1 MKCLMKYQ
9 WVKLPRDQMPPSK
22 GIMGAWAR
30 LAARAAFRNGQAHYC
45 GYVNQV
51 TIGSWAGGIVGLKS
65 ILGIKNR
72 KKALEMMNKLTQ
84 LGYIDYELNPK
95 TKKLT
100 YQIKDWVVQC
110 SGEPCMGTEAVYA
123 TPGYGFLCLPRNIT
137 QRLAEAHYRFD
148 ESDAWL
154 DLWCHTVWQETSNA
168 FSHMAPTV
176 QFGKYGA
183 ILTLETL
190 GHRWGWEKTKVWR
203 FFKKHADAFPLQK
216 LPGSFG
222 CLIFN
227 ISYPAGTSFSLPEP
241 AQVQRILEEIRICGR
256 NTHIKSCNDHERMN
270 QWIAWYSRR
279 VIPKLSQAQPSPA
292 AEECRVAVS
301 GRLITRAYFSLCR
314 HCNSFKEDCQGI
326 EETSPAEFEL
336 LPRAGPKTGPSVD
349 TGGIEYGTYEGTSLW

>member
-9 WVKLPRDQMPPSK
+9 WVKLPRSQMPTGK

-30 LAARAAFRNGQAHYC
+30 LASRAAFRNGQARYC
-45 GYVNQV
+45 SYINQV

-72 KKALEMMNKLTQ
+72 SEALEMMDKLAQ

-110 SGEPCMGTEAVYA
+110 SGEPCMGSEAVYA
-123 TPGYGFLCLPRNIT
+123 TQGYGFLCLPRHIT
-137 QRLAEAHYRFD
+137 QRLAEAHYHFD

-154 DLWCHTVWQETSNA
+154 DLWCHTVWQESGNA
-168 FSHMAPTV
+168 SSHMAPTV

-183 ILTLETL
+183 VLTLETL

-227 ISYPAGTSFSLPEP
+227 MGYPTGTIFTLPES
-241 AQVQRILEEIRICGR
+241 AQVKRILEKIRIWGE
-256 NTHIKSCNDHERMN
+256 NTHAKGESGHERMN
-270 QWIAWYSRR
+270 RWIAWYSRK
-279 VIPKLSQAQPSPA
+279 VISQIPQAQTTSATGP
-292 AEECRVAVS
+292 CRVAVS
-301 GRLITRAYFSLCR
+301 DHSITRAYFSPCR
-314 HCNSFKEDCQGI
+314 HCKSFVKDCQVVRVSSPTGI
-326 EETSPAEFEL
+326 EL
-336 LPRAGPKTGPSVD
+336 LPRAGPKTGPSAD
-349 TGGIEYGTYEGTSLW
+349 IGGIEYGTYEGIPLW

>member
-1 MKCLMKYQ
+1 MKCLLKYQ
-9 WVKLPRDQMPPSK
+9 WVKLPRNQMPMGK

-30 LAARAAFRNGQAHYC
+30 LASRAAFRNGQARY
-45 GYVNQV
+45 YKYINQV

-72 KKALEMMNKLTQ
+72 NKALDMMDRLAQ
-84 LGYIDYELNPK
+84 MGYIDYELDSK

-123 TPGYGFLCLPRNIT
+123 TQGYGFLCLPRNIT
-137 QRLAEAHYRFD
+137 QRLAEAHYHFD

-154 DLWCHTVWQETSNA
+154 DLWCHTVWQDPGNA
-168 FSHMAPTV
+168 FSHMAPSI

-183 ILTLETL
+183 VLTLETF

-227 ISYPAGTSFSLPEP
+227 TAYPTGALFSLPEP
-241 AQVQRILEEIRICGR
+241 AQVKRILEGIRIWGR
-256 NTHIKSCNDHERMN
+256 NAHIESACDHERVN
-270 QWIAWYSRR
+270 HWVAWYSRK
-279 VIPKLSQAQPSPA
+279 VIPQISQTQAAPA
-292 AEECRVAVS
+292 ATSHRVAVS
-301 GRLITRAYFSLCR
+301 APLITRAYFSPCR
-314 HCNSFKEDCQGI
+314 HCKSFNEDCQGI
-326 EETSPAEFEL
+326 EGTSPVEFEL
-336 LPRAGPKTGPSVD
+336 LPRAGPKTGLPAD
-349 TGGIEYGTYEGTSLW
+349 TGGIEYGTFEGIPLW